1 MTRDPLYILAV
12 LCLLIVMSE
21 WLVRRTFLRHVG
33 TALLVILV
41 TAVLANLGLLP
52 TASTEESPV
61 PVYDAIFGVVAY
73 VAIFWLLLRVNLGE
87 LKKAGLPIIVLFLIG
102 AAGTFLG
109 AWVGMAA
116 IGGRQVLGPLHGAVG
131 GMFVGTYIGG
141 SINFNAIALM
151 YDVQRE
157 AVLFAGAVAVDNVI
171 TTLWMIATIA
181 LPRLLLPLWRR
192 PAAARTAHT
201 THTAA
206 TAAPTGPAAH
216 AAPAAPATPAA
227 PTGPAAHAA
236 PRADVITGVED
247 DTESVHPQ
255 DVALL
260 LALGLGML
268 WLSHRL
274 SAWIDAATGVS
285 IHAILLITALAL
297 VLAQVPAISRLRG
310 TRVLGMFAVYLF
322 LAAIGALADVR
333 ALAQLGRLGVV
344 LLAFAGI
351 LVLVHGTI
359 TFVAARLLRFDLDMA
374 AVASQANI
382 GGGTS
387 ALALARSLGRG
398 DLVLP
403 AVLIGSLGNAI
414 GTFLGAWFAA
424 GWV

>member
-12 LCLLIVMSE
+12 LCLLIVVSE

-61 PVYDAIFGVVAY
+61 PVYDGIFGVVAY

-87 LKKAGLPIIVLFLIG
+87 LRKAGLPIIVLFLIG
-102 AAGTFLG
+102 AAGTMLG
-109 AWVGMAA
+109 AWIGMAA
-116 IGGRQVLGPLHGAVG
+116 IGGGQVLGPRYGAVG

-192 PAAARTAHT
+192 P
-201 THTAA
+201 
-206 TAAPTGPAAH
+206 TGAH
-216 AAPAAPATPAA
+216 AATPV
-227 PTGPAAHAA
+227 T

-274 SAWIDAATGVS
+274 SAWIEAATGAS
-285 IHAILLITALAL
+285 IHAILIITALAL

-333 ALAQLGRLGVV
+333 ALVQLGRLGVV

-359 TFVAARLLRFDLDMA
+359 TFVAARLLRYDLDMA
-374 AVASQANI
+374 AVASQANV